1 MNDFLLYL
9 GLFATSIAAGSFVPL
24 PSEAAFVALL
34 LTSDLSLWALLAT
47 ATAGNVAG
55 SALNWLIG
63 LGAAQFQNRRW
74 FPVSAEALERARN
87 WYHRYG
93 RWSLLMSWVPII
105 GDPLTV
111 AAGLMR
117 EPLWSFLLIVSVA
130 KFVRYAVLAG
140 VTLNLV

>member
-1 MNDFLLYL
+1 MSDFFLYL
-9 GLFATSIAAGSFVPL
+9 GLFATSIAAGSFIPL

-34 LTSDLSLWALLAT
+34 LTSDLALWALLAT
-47 ATAGNVAG
+47 ATTGNVAG
-55 SALNWLIG
+55 SVLNWLIG
-63 LGAAQFQNRRW
+63 LGAGRLEGSRW
-74 FPVSAEALERARN
+74 FPVSPEGLARARG

-130 KFVRYAVLAG
+130 KFIRYAVLAG
-140 VTLNLV
+140 VTLNFA

>member
-1 MNDFLLYL
+1 M
-9 GLFATSIAAGSFVPL
+9 
-24 PSEAAFVALL
+24 ALIV
-34 LTSDLSLWALLAT
+34 TSDLALWALLVT

-55 SALNWLIG
+55 SAINWLLG
-63 LGAAQFQNRRW
+63 LGAGRLAGRRW
-74 FPVSAEALERARN
+74 FPVTSGGLERARA

-117 EPLWSFLLIVSVA
+117 EPLWSFLLIVSIA

-140 VTLNLV
+140 VTLNLA

>member
-1 MNDFLLYL
+1 MTELLLYL
-9 GLFATSIAAGSFVPL
+9 GLFATSIAAGSFLPL
-24 PSEAAFVALL
+24 PSEAAFVALIV
-34 LTSDLSLWALLAT
+34 TSDLALWALLVT

-55 SALNWLIG
+55 SAINWLLG
-63 LGAAQFQNRRW
+63 LGASRLEGRRW
-74 FPVSAEALERARN
+74 FPASPEALEKARI

-117 EPLWSFLLIVSVA
+117 EPLWSFLIIVSVA

-140 VTLNLV
+140 VTLNFA